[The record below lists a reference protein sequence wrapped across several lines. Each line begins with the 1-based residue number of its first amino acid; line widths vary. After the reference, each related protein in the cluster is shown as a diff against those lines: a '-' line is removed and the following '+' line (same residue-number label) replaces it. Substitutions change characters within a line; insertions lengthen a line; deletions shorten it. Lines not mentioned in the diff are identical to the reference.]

1 MLFNSF
7 IFILAFLP
15 AFLVVYYAAA
25 RVDYRLSLGTI
36 VLFSLFFYGWWNWN
50 YVPLLTFSILVNFSL
65 GWLIDQLKDRGRQGA
80 AKTALAGGI
89 MFNVGVLG
97 FFKYSNFFIENL
109 NELFAADWA
118 FLHIILPLAI
128 SFFTFQKITFL
139 VDVWQGHIRRP
150 SFLHFLA
157 LVSFFPQL
165 IAGPIVHYNEMVPQF
180 VRYGRDVGALLAIKY
195 ENLSVG
201 LMIFVIGLAK
211 KVLLADTAAGY
222 ADPIFAAAAS
232 GVEIGL
238 LEAWVGTLAF
248 TMQIY
253 FDFSGYSDMAIGSAR
268 MAGIK
273 LPQNFLSPYKSA
285 SVIEFW
291 RCWHMTLS
299 RFLRD
304 YLYIPL
310 GGGRRGP
317 LRRHFNLMATMLLG
331 GLWHGAAWTFV
342 AWGAMH
348 GCFLVVNHL
357 WRSLGIRF
365 ERPVVAALGRRAS
378 VLLTLLAVSAAWV
391 FFRAE
396 GFGTAMAMLCSLA
409 GLTADRAFHLETPLI
424 DGAFVWVRLLAML
437 YLTLCLP
444 STQELLTRFAP
455 AQGFDV
461 WAARSGAAGKGPISD
476 PAALIGLA
484 LTGGAGVGLF
494 LPGVAYDLV
503 FGGAA
508 LTALVLAVAAGFP
521 QVRAHWGPSLPWAA
535 FALALALT
543 SLFRLFSDDAA
554 EFIYF
559 QF

>member
-7 IFILAFLP
+7 VFILAFLP
-15 AFLVVYYAAA
+15 AFLAVYYAAA
-25 RVDYRLSLGTI
+25 ALNYRLALGVIVIASTI
-36 VLFSLFFYGWWNWN
+36 FYGWWNGY
-50 YVPLLTFSILVNFSL
+50 YVPLLGFSILVNFSL
-65 GWLIDQLKDRGRQGA
+65 GWSIDRLKDRDRPDV
-80 AKTALAGGI
+80 AKALLVLGI
-89 MFNVGVLG
+89 TFNLGLLG
-97 FFKYSNFFIENL
+97 FFKYADFFVENM

-118 FLHIILPLAI
+118 LLHVVLPLAI

-139 VDVWQGHIRRP
+139 VDIWQGHVRRP

-157 LVSFFPQL
+157 LVTFFPQL

-180 VRYGRDVGALLAIKY
+180 VRYGRDVGALLAKKY

-232 GVEIGL
+232 GAEIGL

-253 FDFSGYSDMAIGSAR
+253 FDFSGYSDMAIGAAR
-268 MAGIK
+268 MAGIT

-291 RCWHMTLS
+291 RRWHITLS

-304 YLYIPL
+304 YLYVPL
-310 GGGRRGP
+310 GGNRRGP
-317 LRRHFNLMATMLLG
+317 ARRYVNLMTTMLLG

-342 AWGAMH
+342 AWGALH
-348 GCFLVVNHL
+348 GGYLIVNHL
-357 WRSLGIRF
+357 WRAVGIR
-365 ERPVVAALGRRAS
+365 PQSAVAAALGRRAG
-378 VLLTLLAVSAAWV
+378 VLLTLLAVSVAWV

-396 GFGTAMAMLCSLA
+396 GFGAALAMLRGLA

-424 DGAFVWVRLLAML
+424 DGAYVWVRLLAML
-437 YLTLCLP
+437 FLTLSLP
-444 STQELLTRFAP
+444 STQELLARFAP
-455 AQGFDV
+455 AQGFE
-461 WAARSGAAGKGPISD
+461 GPIEASRSD
-476 PAALIGLA
+476 PAASLGLA
-484 LTGGAGVGLF
+484 LTGGAALGLF
-494 LPGVAYDLV
+494 LPGVGYDLV
-503 FGGAA
+503 FGGA
-508 LTALVLAVAAGFP
+508 VLAALALAAAAGFP
-521 QVRAHWGPSLPWAA
+521 QVRARWTPSLPWAA
-535 FALALALT
+535 FALVLALT
-543 SLFRLFSDDAA
+543 SFFRLFSDDAA

>member
-7 IFILAFLP
+7 VFILAFLP
-15 AFLVVYYAAA
+15 AFLVAYYAAA
-25 RVDYRLSLGTI
+25 RLSYRLALGVIVVASL
-36 VLFSLFFYGWWNWN
+36 VFYGWWNV
-50 YVPLLTFSILVNFSL
+50 YYAPLLAFSILVNFAL
-65 GWLIDQLKDRGRQGA
+65 GSSIDRLKEQGRPGA
-80 AKTALAGGI
+80 AKAVLVLGI
-89 MFNVGVLG
+89 TFNLGVLG
-97 FFKYSNFFIENL
+97 FFKYADFFIENV
-109 NELFAADWA
+109 NELFGADWA
-118 FLHIILPLAI
+118 LLHVILPLAI

-139 VDVWQGHIRRP
+139 VDVWQGIVRRP

-157 LVSFFPQL
+157 LVTFFPQL

-180 VRYGRDVGALLAIKY
+180 VRYGRDAGALFAGKY

-232 GVEIGL
+232 GAEVGL

-253 FDFSGYSDMAIGSAR
+253 FDFSGYSDMAIGAAR
-268 MAGIK
+268 MAGIT

-291 RCWHMTLS
+291 RRWHMTLS

-310 GGGRRGP
+310 GGNRHGP
-317 LRRHFNLMATMLLG
+317 TRRHVNLMATMLLG

-342 AWGAMH
+342 AWGALH
-348 GCFLVVNHL
+348 GCYLIVNHL
-357 WRSLGIRF
+357 WRALGIAP
-365 ERPVVAALGRRAS
+365 ESAALAALGRRAG
-378 VLLTLLAVSAAWV
+378 VVLTLLAVSVAWV

-396 GFGTAMAMLCSLA
+396 GFDAALVMLRGLA
-409 GLTADRAFHLETPLI
+409 GLGGDVAFHAETPLI
-424 DGAFVWVRLLAML
+424 DGMYVWVRLLAML
-437 YLTLCLP
+437 FLTLCLP
-444 STQELLTRFAP
+444 STQELLARFAP
-455 AQGFDV
+455 AQGFE
-461 WAARSGAAGKGPISD
+461 AAGAGETARSA
-476 PAALIGLA
+476 PAAWLGLA
-484 LTGGAGVGLF
+484 LAGGAAAGLF
-494 LPGVAYDLV
+494 LPGVAYDLA

-508 LTALVLAVAAGFP
+508 LAAIGLAFAAGLP
-521 QVRAHWGPSLPWAA
+521 QLQARWSPTLPWAG
-535 FALALALT
+535 FALALALA
-543 SLFRLFSDDAA
+543 SFFRLFSDDAA